1 MIFYFTGTGNSLA
14 AAQTIARATDDL
26 LVDIGAAYKYKDFD
40 FTLAQGEQLGFVFP
54 VYNYTTPPI
63 IDAFL
68 KRARFRTG
76 NKETFTPDYCFAVIS
91 CGAFVGSTARV
102 FGKRLLDAQ
111 GINLD
116 ASFSVKSVGNCT
128 YLYAPA
134 QGEKR
139 KRLLAGAELAARET
153 ANRIAAREHVR
164 AEHRNPLGIV
174 LSKFTEKDEK
184 PRSTSEFF
192 ALPTCISCRPL
203 PHQHHH
209 DHRRRAPLGRAGLHA
224 VPRLP
229 APLPRERHP
238 VRCED
243 RASRPL
249 RQPRPRESSQARITL
264 LPSLVQAIP

>member
-102 FGKRLLDAQ
+102 FGKRLL
-111 GINLD
+111 
-116 ASFSVKSVGNCT
+116 
-128 YLYAPA
+128 
-134 QGEKR
+134 
-139 KRLLAGAELAARET
+139 AGAELAARET

-192 ALPTCISCRPL
+192 ALPTCTSCGQCADLCPTNTITIIEGAPRWAEL
-203 PHQHHH
+203 GCTQCLACL
-209 DHRRRAPLGRAGLHA
+209 HRCPVNAIQYGAKTERRGRYVNPVLAKAPKRA
-224 VPRLP
+224 
-229 APLPRERHP
+229 
-238 VRCED
+238 
-243 RASRPL
+243 
-249 RQPRPRESSQARITL
+249 
-264 LPSLVQAIP
+264 

>member
-1 MIFYFTGTGNSLA
+1 M
-14 AAQTIARATDDL
+14 
-26 LVDIGAAYKYKDFD
+26 
-40 FTLAQGEQLGFVFP
+40 
-54 VYNYTTPPI
+54 
-63 IDAFL
+63 
-68 KRARFRTG
+68 
-76 NKETFTPDYCFAVIS
+76 
-91 CGAFVGSTARV
+91 
-102 FGKRLLDAQ
+102 DAQ

-192 ALPTCISCRPL
+192 ALPTCISCGQCADLCPTNTITIIEGAPRWAELGCTQCLACLHRCPVNAIQYGAKTPQPSGASSVVERISSRSSAFRSGVNARCPL
-203 PHQHHH
+203 LRSSSEGKAFGSSSLSMTATMTRSFRFIE
-209 DHRRRAPLGRAGLHA
+209 HR
-224 VPRLP
+224 
-229 APLPRERHP
+229 
-238 VRCED
+238 C
-243 RASRPL
+243 
-249 RQPRPRESSQARITL
+249 
-264 LPSLVQAIP
+264 AIPYYVNDGS

>member
-1 MIFYFTGTGNSLA
+1 M
-14 AAQTIARATDDL
+14 
-26 LVDIGAAYKYKDFD
+26 
-40 FTLAQGEQLGFVFP
+40 
-54 VYNYTTPPI
+54 
-63 IDAFL
+63 
-68 KRARFRTG
+68 
-76 NKETFTPDYCFAVIS
+76 IS

-192 ALPTCISCRPL
+192 ALPTCISCGQCADLCPTNTVA
-203 PHQHHH
+203 

-238 VRCED
+238 VRCEG

-249 RQPRPRESSQARITL
+249 RATPSSRK
-264 LPSLVQAIP
+264 LPSAHNAPP

>member
-174 LSKFTEKDEK
+174 LS
-184 PRSTSEFF
+184 
-192 ALPTCISCRPL
+192 L
-203 PHQHHH
+203 
-209 DHRRRAPLGRAGLHA
+209 
-224 VPRLP
+224 
-229 APLPRERHP
+229 
-238 VRCED
+238 
-243 RASRPL
+243 
-249 RQPRPRESSQARITL
+249 
-264 LPSLVQAIP
+264 SLIHI